1 MKIAITLPGG
11 QTIEPN
17 PNIPGLG
24 SLKSDFKD
32 LASFI
37 SPLLNIAFFIAVF
50 LAFYYLVWGAYAYLF
65 ASGEKENLAKARA
78 RIRWALIGLI
88 LVFVSYFVAKF
99 AFEIFTPKGGG
110 PF

>member
-11 QTIEPN
+11 
-17 PNIPGLG
+17 NIISPPAGLKG
-24 SLKSDFKD
+24 EFQD

-37 SPLLNIAFFIAVF
+37 SPLLNIVFFIAVF
-50 LAFYYLVWGAYAYLF
+50 LAFYWLVWGAYAYLF

-88 LVFVSYFVAKF
+88 IVFVSFFVAKF
-99 AFEIFTPKGGG
+99 ASEIFIPKGGG

>member
-11 QTIEPN
+11 NTIPA
-17 PNIPGLG
+17 PSGL
-24 SLKSDFKD
+24 KPDFTD

-50 LAFYYLVWGAYAYLF
+50 LAFYFLAWGAYAYIF

-78 RIRWALIGLI
+78 RIRWAIIGLMV
-88 LVFVSYFVAKF
+88 VFVSYLIARY
-99 AFEIFTPKGGG
+99 AFEIFRPKGGG